1 MQIMHRLG
9 MVMLAVM
16 LFHAGLAPS
25 QALAASEVIRV
36 VVDGKEV
43 KYTQPPVVRDST
55 TLVSARET
63 LEAFGLAFN
72 WDKANKRIIA
82 TSTTGETTVTLV
94 MGQRVA
100 LVNGMTVFMDSK
112 PIEVNGRIMIP
123 LRSVTKALGASLK
136 AASNALQIQTVSE
149 KEQPYYT
156 GLPLEITNTY
166 AKNNS
171 KQPLTLHYELLL
183 VKDRQLYTQSYD
195 LDILPGKKG
204 IFEGADLYPPTMFV
218 MDETQYG
225 FLGRVPISVEFWDK
239 SVNEAIDSAEL
250 FSQSYGRVS
259 ADFNSGKLF
268 DDYIKWFKVDLREEL
283 RKNNNVP
290 LKVDKAFVTHTTYE
304 GSDYKL
310 PVVNLELYN
319 LTEKEIVEYSIEF
332 KCYDSEGKLVRDPI
346 LGKSQ
351 VTLATESSL
360 ISGGGYLVTANLYSM
375 SNAVTINH
383 VTVTKVVFEDGTVW
397 TKNK

>member
-1 MQIMHRLG
+1 MQMMRRLG
-9 MVMLAVM
+9 MVVLAVM
-16 LFHAGLAPS
+16 LFHVGMFPS
-25 QALAASEVIRV
+25 QAISASAVTKI

-43 KYTQPPVVRDST
+43 KYTQPPVTRDQT

-72 WDKANKRIIA
+72 WDKANKRILA
-82 TSTTGETTVTLV
+82 TSAAGETTLTLV

-112 PIEVNGRIMIP
+112 PVEVNGRIMIP
-123 LRSVTKALGASLK
+123 LRAVAQALGASLK
-136 AASNALQIQTVSE
+136 SGNNGLQIKTVSE

-166 AKNNS
+166 VKNNS

-183 VKDRQLYTQSYD
+183 AKDMQLYTQSYD

-204 IFEGADLYPPTMFV
+204 ILEGADLYPPTTTFI
-218 MDETQYG
+218 DDSQYA
-225 FLGRVPISVEFWDK
+225 FLGRVPVSIEYWDA
-239 SVNEAIDSAEL
+239 SANEASDSAQL
-250 FSQSYGRVS
+250 FSQSYNRVA
-259 ADFNSGKLF
+259 ADFNSGRLLQNF
-268 DDYIKWFKVDLREEL
+268 VKWFKVELQEEL

-290 LKVDKAFVTHTTYE
+290 IKVDKAYVTQTTYE

-319 LTEKEIVEYSIEF
+319 LTEKEVAEYTIEL
-332 KCYDSEGKLVRDPI
+332 KCYDSEGKLVKDPI

-351 VTLATESSL
+351 VTVTTKTSM
-360 ISGGGYLVTANLYSM
+360 IPGVGYIVTANLYTM
-375 SNAVTINH
+375 NNTTTIKN
-383 VTVTKVVFEDGTVW
+383 VTVTKVVFADGTVW
-397 TKNK
+397 KKK